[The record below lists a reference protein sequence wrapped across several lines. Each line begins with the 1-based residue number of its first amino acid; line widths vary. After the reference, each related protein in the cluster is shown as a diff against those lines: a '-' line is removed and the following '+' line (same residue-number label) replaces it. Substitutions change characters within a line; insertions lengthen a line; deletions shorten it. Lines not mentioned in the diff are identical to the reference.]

1 MIPADQIKFEAWP
14 DGGRNR
20 GGGQMVGTHGGVRA
34 IHEPTGITAIVN
46 IGRSQHI
53 NKMIAEDMILTALTH
68 PKFR

>member
-1 MIPADQIKFEAWP
+1 MIPADQIKYEAYP

-20 GGGQMVGTHGGVRA
+20 VGGQMVGTHGGVRA
-34 IHEPTGITAIVN
+34 IHEPSGIEAIVN

-53 NKMIAEDMILTALTH
+53 NKMIADDMILAALTH

>member
-1 MIPADQIKFEAWP
+1 MGGEIKFEAYP
-14 DGGRNR
+14 DGGRVR
-20 GGGQMVGTHGGVRA
+20 CGGQYCGTHGGVRA

-53 NKMIAEDMILTALTH
+53 NKMIAEDMILSALTH